1 MIKCLENGIIK
12 TTNKERKVFHGMSMG
27 DRIKFLREQQ
37 GMTQEE
43 LGEKI
48 GVQKSAIRKYEKGE
62 VENIKRSSIKIMA
75 DLFGVSPC
83 YLMGFDEDEG
93 EVKQLAEEVK
103 FIEKI
108 QTQYG
113 KEAVQLLSAF
123 VQLNGTGKEKALS
136 NIQDLLDVP
145 KYRKE
150 D

>member
-1 MIKCLENGIIK
+1 MPN
-12 TTNKERKVFHGMSMG
+12 SMG
-27 DRIKFLREQQ
+27 DRIKFLREQC

-48 GVQKSAIRKYEKGE
+48 GVQKSAIRKYEKGS

-83 YLMGFDEDEG
+83 YLMGWDEDEG
-93 EVKQLAEEVK
+93 KIKELSEEVK

-113 KEAVQLLSAF
+113 KEAIQMLSAF
-123 VQLNGTGKEKALS
+123 VQLNDVGKQKALE
-136 NIQDLLDVP
+136 NIQDLLEVP

>member
-1 MIKCLENGIIK
+1 MPN
-12 TTNKERKVFHGMSMG
+12 SMG
-27 DRIKFLREQQ
+27 DRIKFLREQC

-48 GVQKSAIRKYEKGE
+48 GVQKSAIRKYEKGS

-83 YLMGFDEDEG
+83 YLMGWDEDEG
-93 EVKQLAEEVK
+93 KIKELSEEVK

-113 KEAVQLLSAF
+113 KEAIQILSAF
-123 VQLNGTGKEKALS
+123 VQLNDSGKQKALE
-136 NIQDLLDVP
+136 NIQDLLEVP
-145 KYRKE
+145 KYRKDE
-150 D
+150 

>member
-1 MIKCLENGIIK
+1 MS
-12 TTNKERKVFHGMSMG
+12 VSMG
-27 DRIKFLREQQ
+27 ERIKYLRESC

-48 GVQKSAIRKYEKGE
+48 GVQKSAIRKYEKGS

-83 YLMGFDEDEG
+83 YLMAWDEDEQKIKG
-93 EVKQLAEEVK
+93 LSEEVK

-108 QTQYG
+108 QRQYG
-113 KEAVQLLSAF
+113 KNAVELLSTF
-123 VQLNGTGKEKALS
+123 VQLNEDGQKKAIAHL
-136 NIQDLLDVP
+136 QDLLDVP

-150 D
+150 E

>member
-1 MIKCLENGIIK
+1 
-12 TTNKERKVFHGMSMG
+12 MSMG
-27 DRIKFLREQQ
+27 DRIRYLRESR

-43 LGEKI
+43 LGAKI
-48 GVQKSAIRKYEKGE
+48 GVQKAAIQKYEKGM

-83 YLMGFDEDEG
+83 YLMGWDEEDERIN
-93 EVKQLAEEVK
+93 ELSEEVK

-108 QTQYG
+108 QAQYG
-113 KEAVQLLSAF
+113 KEAVQLLSAL
-123 VQLNGTGKEKALS
+123 VQLNDMGKQKALE